1 MTPGKG
7 TTTSQYLTTEQLIKL
22 SAQFVTPIWVYDS
35 KVIMRAI
42 KQLSAFDVIR
52 FA

>member
-1 MTPGKG
+1 MTTFA
-7 TTTSQYLTTEQLIKL
+7 TTASQYLTAEQLIKL
-22 SAQFVTPIWVYDS
+22 SAQFGKPIWVYDS
-35 KVIMRAI
+35 EVIMRAL